1 MKRTAVSPA
10 STFAWP
16 RIVLVLLLALLVSGC
31 GDQAPL
37 RIGFLG
43 GLSGPH
49 APLGESGRN
58 GLLLAV
64 EERNAA
70 GGIKGRRIELV
81 LRDDMQQPDHAAAM
95 AVQLIESQVV
105 AIVGPMTS
113 SMATAV
119 LPAIGQRDIPLITPT
134 ASSTQLEGLD
144 DALFRIMSSDPV
156 YAEQLAA
163 YSYRERGVRRVAVV
177 HEQANAAYA
186 SSMVRAY
193 AAALGKL
200 GGTVVFSEAFTQ
212 NMRSDDPELVG
223 RALASQP
230 DALLFVGNTVD
241 AVRIAQAAR
250 LRKPDIILL
259 GDTVEET
266 LVQLGGRN
274 VEGYIAFLP
283 YDRDSTLP
291 QALTFRQAYQA
302 RFNAQPGFGATCA
315 YEAAQVLFAAI
326 EARQPGESLKTTLL
340 RAGPY
345 TGLQD
350 KITFDRFGDTH
361 RQGVIVGVQDGQF
374 RVLK

>member
-1 MKRTAVSPA
+1 MKRTAVLPA

-49 APLGESGRN
+49 AALGESGRN

-81 LRDDMQQPDHAAAM
+81 LHDDMQQPDHAAAM

-345 TGLQD
+345 AGLQD

>member
-81 LRDDMQQPDHAAAM
+81 LHDDMQQPDHAAAM

-345 TGLQD
+345 AGLQD